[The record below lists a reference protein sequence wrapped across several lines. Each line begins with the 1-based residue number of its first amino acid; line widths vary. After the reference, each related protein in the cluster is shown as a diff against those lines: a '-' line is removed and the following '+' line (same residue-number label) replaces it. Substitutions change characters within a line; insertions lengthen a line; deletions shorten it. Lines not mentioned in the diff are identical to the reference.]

1 MLYFPP
7 WKIALVLGVIVLGI
21 LFSVPN
27 FVPESVRMEP
37 ARAEGEAPEPKGIWT
52 ILPHKTVNLGLDLRG
67 GSHIVF
73 EVDMDE
79 VRQERLDNLAE
90 DARNA
95 LRQLEPPIF
104 TRPAVVAGEVIVRL
118 PGAEDMD
125 RALEALRALNEP
137 VTTAG
142 GGQSLQQTLD
152 IVRGE
157 DGQTLRLSITDAAF
171 EAIRQRTVT
180 QSIEVIRRRIDAT
193 GTTEPTIARQG
204 EDRVLVQVPGES
216 DPQRIIDL
224 VGTAARLT
232 FHMVEP
238 NVDIG
243 PGGEARTP
251 PGVMV
256 LPYPGAAEFGGV
268 PYIAVQRRA
277 LITGDQLVNA
287 SQGFGPEGQVVVNF
301 RFNTSGARIF
311 ADVTSQNVGQRFAV
325 VLDEE
330 VISAPRIN
338 SPITGGSGFI
348 EGGFTVQTANDLANM
363 LNAGALPASLTPVEL
378 RTVGPGLGQDSIEAG
393 QIAVTIGFALVIVVM
408 LLAYGLFGVFA
419 TIALLANVVLILG
432 ALSGLQAT
440 LTLPGIGGIILTI
453 GMAVDANVLIFE
465 RIREEYQAGRSVVN
479 AIESGFNRA
488 FAAILD
494 ANVTTFI
501 AAAVLYMMGA
511 GPVRGFAVT
520 LGIGILTSVFTA
532 YTFSR
537 LVISFWLRF
546 QRPKTLAF

>member
-1 MLYFPP
+1 M
-7 WKIALVLGVIVLGI
+7 
-21 LFSVPN
+21 
-27 FVPESVRMEP
+27 
-37 ARAEGEAPEPKGIWT
+37 
-52 ILPHKTVNLGLDLRG
+52 
-67 GSHIVF
+67 
-73 EVDMDE
+73 
-79 VRQERLDNLAE
+79 
-90 DARNA
+90 
-95 LRQLEPPIF
+95 
-104 TRPAVVAGEVIVRL
+104 
-118 PGAEDMD
+118 
-125 RALEALRALNEP
+125 
-137 VTTAG
+137 
-142 GGQSLQQTLD
+142 
-152 IVRGE
+152 
-157 DGQTLRLSITDAAF
+157 
-171 EAIRQRTVT
+171 
-180 QSIEVIRRRIDAT
+180 
-193 GTTEPTIARQG
+193 
-204 EDRVLVQVPGES
+204 
-216 DPQRIIDL
+216 
-224 VGTAARLT
+224 
-232 FHMVEP
+232 
-238 NVDIG
+238 
-243 PGGEARTP
+243 
-251 PGVMV
+251 
-256 LPYPGAAEFGGV
+256 
-268 PYIAVQRRA
+268 
-277 LITGDQLVNA
+277 
-287 SQGFGPEGQVVVNF
+287 NF